1 MDERVC
7 GGHNRCVPDKTTAQF
22 KPLANRSQAADGSV
36 TYAMPADGFVQLV
49 PKGRAPNVLGDGTP
63 IMQVVDDAALQ
74 AMFNRAVESGMRVL
88 VDDEH
93 FSHDLDKGTDANAWA
108 PFTRETLQLR
118 EDGLYGKLDMTP
130 KGLHNVTTGQKL
142 FISPEFPPPPSPLI
156 QEISKGVYRPLAVTG
171 FGLTNRPAFRQYA
184 KPLANRDPNTNPQ
197 TDTMLKLLV
206 AELFGITE
214 TALDALDEAALKNR
228 FNTLSADAKRAST
241 SETELKDLKNRDAE
255 AFLKEHDAV
264 IPKGENL
271 RKHLRET
278 FLLNRETAIEM
289 VDGFKAAKKDE
300 DPTKAR
306 GERKPLFNRADAQAP
321 ADDDKQADADKK
333 RASAIKNRAQELC
346 NSAKAAGRTLNWSD
360 AWSQAESEAP

>member
-1 MDERVC
+1 VL
-7 GGHNRCVPDKTTAQF
+7 NNTPAQF

-93 FSHDLDKGTDANAWA
+93 FSHDIDKGTDANAWA

-130 KGLHNVTTGQKL
+130 KGLHNVTTGQKM
-142 FISPEFPPPPSPLI
+142 FISPEFPPPPSPLV
-156 QEISKGVYRPLAVTG
+156 ELISKGVYRPLAVTG

-184 KPLANRDPNTNPQ
+184 KPLANRDINTNPQ
-197 TDTMLKLLV
+197 TDTMLKPLV
-206 AELFGITE
+206 AALFGITE
-214 TALDALDEAALKNR
+214 TALDALDEATLKNR
-228 FNTLSADAKRAST
+228 FKSFADAASDADT
-241 SETELKDLKNRDAE
+241 AKKELGELKNRAADE
-255 AFLKEHDAV
+255 FITQHDAV
-264 IPKGENL
+264 IPKDDNL
-271 RKHLRET
+271 RKHLRTT
-278 FLLNRETAIEM
+278 FIGNRDVATSL

-306 GERKPLFNRADAQAP
+306 GERTPLFNRDAKTPTDAE
-321 ADDDKQADADKK
+321 KQDTAA
-333 RASAIKNRAQELC
+333 RQRGAAIKNRAQALC
-346 NSAKAAGRTLNWSD
+346 DTAKAGGRKLNWDD
-360 AWSQAESEAP
+360 AWKQAEAEIA